1 MLVRPSDEQIAE
13 GPARR
18 ALIAAGC
25 AAFEEHFGAPEP
37 SALVF
42 APGRVNLIGDHT
54 DYNGLPV
61 LPMAL
66 QRGIV
71 ILLRPRPDE
80 TVRVANLDPRFPPR
94 TFRLHAPIDS
104 HPSGDWVNYVKAA
117 AQALTDRHGQLVGVD
132 ALIASDLAVAVG
144 LSSSSALTVA
154 SALGLLHAADIEMER
169 HDLMSL
175 IAEGERYVGTEGGG
189 MDQAICLGGR
199 RQYALRIDFD
209 PLHLTATPVPPEWRF
224 VVASS
229 LTEAQKSGAAR
240 EIYNLR
246 GRECASALDAV
257 RAKIERA
264 ESTDGFR
271 ELMART
277 PLSELIALSQ
287 EVLNDRLARRF
298 RHVATEA
305 ERVERA
311 YRAMMDG
318 DLEGFG
324 RLMIESHR
332 SLRDDFEVSCEA
344 LDDLVEA
351 SIAGGAAGARLTGAG
366 FGGCVVALCHVDR
379 TSALVE
385 HLTTKFYEP
394 RGVRDALAGLGS
406 GAGALLVAEPSDGA
420 RVTAL

>member
-1 MLVRPSDEQIAE
+1 MRPSDAQTAE
-13 GPARR
+13 GPARQ
-18 ALIAAGC
+18 ALIAAGY
-25 AAFEEHFGAPEP
+25 AAFAEHFGTPEP

-71 ILLRPRPDE
+71 ILLRPRPDD

-94 TFRLHAPIDS
+94 IFQLQTPIDPP
-104 HPSGDWVNYVKAA
+104 PSPRPVGDWVNYVKAA

-169 HDLMSL
+169 LDLMRL
-175 IAEGERYVGTEGGG
+175 VAKGERYVGTEGGG
-189 MDQAICLGGR
+189 MDQAICLGGQR
-199 RQYALRIDFD
+199 HCALRIDFD
-209 PLHLTATPVPPEWRF
+209 PLNLTATPVPPEWRF

-229 LTEAQKSGAAR
+229 LTEAEKSGAAR

-287 EVLNDRLARRF
+287 GVLNDRLERRF
-298 RHVATEA
+298 RHVVTEA
-305 ERVERA
+305 ERVEHA
-311 YRAMMDG
+311 CRAMADG
-318 DLEGFG
+318 DLATFG
-324 RLMIESHR
+324 RLMIESHV
-332 SLRDDFEVSCEA
+332 SLRDDFEVSCET

-351 SIAGGAAGARLTGAG
+351 SIAGGATGSRRCG
-366 FGGCVVALCHVDR
+366 SPG
-379 TSALVE
+379 
-385 HLTTKFYEP
+385 KP
-394 RGVRDALAGLGS
+394 VRSSFFLWANGS
-406 GAGALLVAEPSDGA
+406 SRPQE
-420 RVTAL
+420 